1 MSQKTAKHIRRIE
14 RKVDNLQQ
22 SQRTFEECLARVEYE
37 QSCQDNVRKK
47 AQADRQS
54 RRELEAE
61 YAVKHWKTMTYAA
74 IIAAI
79 LVLIVAIVAVQDAKA
94 AEPADEL
101 MISEAETI
109 THSEDDSK
117 NTPVFVMNAV
127 ETDVHDEIQEDFE
140 NEKIEAALLEKAN
153 VIEDCEV
160 TWYTEA
166 TCGKTPDH
174 PAYGVTRSGLPVEEH
189 LTCAVDPK
197 VIPLYS
203 DVWVEYADGTI
214 EHRWATDTG
223 VYGNSL
229 DIYTPDYDY
238 AMQCGRQWL
247 TVYWL
252 PPVEV
257 A

>member
-1 MSQKTAKHIRRIE
+1 MSQKTAKKIRLIE
-14 RKVDNLQQ
+14 RKVESIQET
-22 SQRTFEECLARVEYE
+22 QRTFEECLARVEYE
-37 QSCQDNVRKK
+37 QSCQDNARAK
-47 AQADRQS
+47 ANRDRQS

-61 YAVKHWKTMTYAA
+61 YSVKHWRTVAYAA
-74 IIAAI
+74 IISAI
-79 LVLIVAIVAVQDAKA
+79 LVLIVAIVAVQDARA